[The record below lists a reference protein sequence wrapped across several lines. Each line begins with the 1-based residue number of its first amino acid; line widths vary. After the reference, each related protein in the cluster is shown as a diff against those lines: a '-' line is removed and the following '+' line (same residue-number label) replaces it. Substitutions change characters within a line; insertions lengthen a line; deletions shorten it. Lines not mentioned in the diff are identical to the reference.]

1 MVILELKSGGALDL
15 DAKTKLQFKRQN
27 EILAF
32 DDLQVS
38 RTTSFNLPTTP
49 TNVRLLKHAA
59 DINDYGSIARAKVD
73 AVLTFDNTQIQGYI
87 YIGKCT
93 PDSYECIFCF
103 GNMVQLQMLNDAGN
117 IRTNYPIWCNYR
129 FTPVN
134 WVQSGTVH
142 YKDVINNLLYYGDIG
157 EVVQPSVLFQSL
169 VFLTTNSPYGAGLNV
184 DIPNDGRYTRIT
196 LTTANGV
203 NASGTI
209 VFNNSKACAVGGE
222 IATLGLIAPTQERV
236 GIWRKKTGG
245 IADYNG
251 ISYFETY
258 GIILKEK
265 CSIRFDTVPSGD
277 VVLGDFTSS
286 YAQGAFTEYLN
297 ADGDTI
303 KAGDTVEFA
312 ANSVIC
318 AVNPQTAYKWEYG
331 VTIQTG
337 ATSWEGDVQ
346 GWFDISGGKWRD
358 GFTFGVNDGVSVR
371 ITVDDTTDLPTGHTY
386 SLHTNLPNLTY
397 SEMLRA
403 YGAVV
408 GKMLAYD
415 VSEDKFY
422 YSDLSTYAV
431 KEISPD
437 KVIEYK
443 DIERAYGKFSQNNV
457 VTSADDV
464 VLQNYTI
471 DNAALDALN
480 EFVELPF
487 EVGSVRSDGYQHVNG
502 NDEPSLMAYGG
513 NKMTVA
519 SVRPTIPQVS
529 ALKQLCTN
537 STSCTLS
544 VLMSSSEFFELES
557 NEAIGWHGCVWF
569 WTEATWSDGVAELT
583 LSKYK

>member
-73 AVLTFDNTQIQGYI
+73 AVLTFDSMQIQGYI

-103 GNMVQLQMLNDAGN
+103 GNMVQLQKLNDAGN
-117 IRTNYPIWCNYR
+117 IRTTYPEWCYYGY
-129 FTPVN
+129 TPVQ

-142 YKDVINNLLYYGDIG
+142 YNDIVNNLLYYGG
-157 EVVQPSVLFQSL
+157 TGGVVQPSVRFQSL
-169 VFLTTNSPYGAGLNV
+169 VSLTTYSAYGAGLNV

-209 VFNNSKACAVGGE
+209 VFNTSKECAVGGE
-222 IATLGLIAPTQERV
+222 IATLGIITPTQERV
-236 GIWRKKTGG
+236 GIWRKQTGG
-245 IADYNG
+245 IAGYNG

-258 GIILKEK
+258 GIKLNAK

-286 YAQGAFTEYLN
+286 YSREAFTEYLN

-318 AVNPQTAYKWEYG
+318 AVNPETAFKYEYG

-346 GWFDISGGKWRD
+346 GWFDISGGQWRD
-358 GFTFGVNDGVSVR
+358 GFTFGVNNGVSVG
-371 ITVDDTTDLPTGHTY
+371 ITVDDTTDLPTGHPY
-386 SLHTNLPNLTY
+386 CLRSNLPDLTY

-403 YGAVV
+403 YGAVI

-415 VSEDKFY
+415 VSDDKFY
-422 YSDLSTYAV
+422 YSNLSTYSV

-443 DIERAYGKFSQNNV
+443 DIERTYGKFAQNNV
-457 VTSADDV
+457 VTSADEA
-464 VLQNYTI
+464 VLQNYII
-471 DNAALDALN
+471 DNATIDTLN

-487 EVGSVRSDGYQHVNG
+487 EVGSVRSDGYQQVNG

-519 SVRPTIPQVS
+519 SVRPTIPRIA
-529 ALKQLCTN
+529 ALQQLCTN

-569 WTEATWSDGVAELT
+569 WTEATWSDGVAELS